1 MYNVCFVYDKD
12 NWTEWFFSSATHI
25 YIHTYVY
32 AHTGSTVIVGE
43 NINGGGGDKG
53 VDFFSVSALLLVY
66 VCMSSLADIC
76 SGEIWGAGAIRSGI
90 TAKLLAL
97 NMSSRID
104 PVVVAKNIV
113 CIYVYARFLNM
124 ILLLTTSRKRVSRR
138 HHELNTVFAFL

>member
-1 MYNVCFVYDKD
+1 MLVGVLIRLGLKSVIMYVCIMYVLYMIRIIEQND
-12 NWTEWFFSSATHI
+12 FFHLQYKFT

-76 SGEIWGAGAIRSGI
+76 SGEI
-90 TAKLLAL
+90 
-97 NMSSRID
+97 
-104 PVVVAKNIV
+104 
-113 CIYVYARFLNM
+113 
-124 ILLLTTSRKRVSRR
+124 
-138 HHELNTVFAFL
+138 